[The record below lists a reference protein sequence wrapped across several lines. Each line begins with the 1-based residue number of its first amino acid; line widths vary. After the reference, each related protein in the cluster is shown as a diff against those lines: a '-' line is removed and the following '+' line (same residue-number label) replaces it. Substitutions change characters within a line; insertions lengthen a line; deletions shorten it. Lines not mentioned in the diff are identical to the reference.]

1 MSGEENN
8 SEEVREQPGPLAG
21 QRLAAA
27 RKSRNMDIATV
38 AAELHIDADKVR
50 ALEDNRFADLG
61 ASVYTKGYL
70 RRYAR
75 LVGIPTDDVFAEY
88 YELTRSDTAPAVII
102 TRRRQPRDWSL
113 GPWLVG
119 LVIVAILSAIAIWW
133 FTGPFGG
140 DNDAAAAGTEPD
152 ARKTDT
158 VILPPATSPQTE
170 TVVVSETPANADTD
184 LGADELLGDA
194 PIGSAS
200 SDVSLMLYF
209 RGDCWA
215 EVSDAT
221 GARLFYDLGK
231 TGRTVEV
238 SGAAPITVLLGDS
251 SQVEI
256 EVDGRSF
263 DIPADRIEGTLARF
277 QISKQ

>member
-88 YELTRSDTAPAVII
+88 YELTRSDVAPAVII

-133 FTGPFGG
+133 FNGPLGR
-140 DNDAAAAGTEPD
+140 DDDAAALGTEPD

-170 TVVVSETPANADTD
+170 TVVGSETPGNADAG

-194 PIGSAS
+194 PVGSAS
-200 SDVSLMLYF
+200 SDVSLTLYF

-263 DIPADRIEGTLARF
+263 DIPADRIEGSLARF

>member
-88 YELTRSDTAPAVII
+88 YELTRSDVAPAVII

-133 FTGPFGG
+133 FNGPFGS
-140 DNDAAAAGTEPD
+140 DNDAAALGIEPD

-158 VILPPATSPQTE
+158 VILPPATTPQTE
-170 TVVVSETPANADTD
+170 TVVGSETPGNADAG

-194 PIGSAS
+194 PTGSAS
-200 SDVSLMLYF
+200 SDVSLTLYF

-221 GARLFYDLGK
+221 GAKLFYDLGK
-231 TGRTVEV
+231 TGRAVEV
-238 SGAAPITVLLGDS
+238 SGVAPITVLLGDS

-263 DIPADRIEGTLARF
+263 DIPADRIEGSLARF

>member
-8 SEEVREQPGPLAG
+8 TEEVREQPGPLAG

-88 YELTRSDTAPAVII
+88 YELTRSDVAPAVII

-119 LVIVAILSAIAIWW
+119 LIIVAILSAIAIWW
-133 FTGPFGG
+133 FNGPLGR
-140 DNDAAAAGTEPD
+140 DDDAAALGTEPD

-170 TVVVSETPANADTD
+170 TVVGSETPADADTGI
-184 LGADELLGDA
+184 GADELLGDA

>member
-8 SEEVREQPGPLAG
+8 TEEVREQPGPLAG

-88 YELTRSDTAPAVII
+88 YELTRSDVAPAVII

-133 FTGPFGG
+133 FNGPFGS
-140 DNDAAAAGTEPD
+140 DNDAAALGIEPD

-158 VILPPATSPQTE
+158 VILPPATTPQTE
-170 TVVVSETPANADTD
+170 TVVGSETPGNADAG

-194 PIGSAS
+194 PTGSAS
-200 SDVSLMLYF
+200 SDVSLTLYF

-221 GARLFYDLGK
+221 GAKLFYDLGK
-231 TGRTVEV
+231 TGRAVEV
-238 SGAAPITVLLGDS
+238 SGVAPITVLLGDS

-263 DIPADRIEGTLARF
+263 DIPADRIEGSLARF